1 MELSTKHLEKEVLAE
16 TGHAFGLTRADG
28 VQVLVHIGIDTVEMQ
43 GSGFVNLVKMGEKVK
58 VGQPIVKVDTELL
71 RSKGYDLTTMLII
84 ADANGK
90 KFHSKN
96 MAQ

>member
-1 MELSTKHLEKEVLAE
+1 MELSTKHL
-16 TGHAFGLTRADG
+16 
-28 VQVLVHIGIDTVEMQ
+28 GIDTVEMQ

-58 VGQPIVKVDTELL
+58 AGQPIVKVDTELL

-90 KFHSKN
+90 EISFKEYGTVKQGEKIN
-96 MAQ
+96 ITL